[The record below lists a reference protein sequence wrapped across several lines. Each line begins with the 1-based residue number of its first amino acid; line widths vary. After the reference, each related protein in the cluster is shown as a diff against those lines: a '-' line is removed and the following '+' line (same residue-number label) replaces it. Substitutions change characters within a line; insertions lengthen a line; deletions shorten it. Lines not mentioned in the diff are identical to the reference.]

1 MRSVVV
7 ERTDPTETNVASL
20 KDQAETSRH
29 LVIRRGQMDP
39 RISRRHRGS
48 LLHRI
53 SQTIAAVQNLTSPK
67 ALEGIQ
73 AIDWVVLGLRCDDDR
88 SMRNRCVFRWIE
100 AF

>member
-29 LVIRRGQMDP
+29 RVIRRVQMDP
-39 RISRRHRGS
+39 
-48 LLHRI
+48 RI

-73 AIDWVVLGLRCDDDR
+73 AIDWLVLGLRCDDDR